1 MIFIYYGFIVAVT
14 EHATA
19 AAKNDREQ
27 FESKD
32 SFFLADDHYLAL
44 SSPEILFLSDRSEVQ
59 IRCNC
64 VLLFDKVEFMIIKC
78 SRTWQLINFN
88 ILVSLEEGSRL

>member
-1 MIFIYYGFIVAVT
+1 MT
-14 EHATA
+14 DRATA
-19 AAKNDREQ
+19 PAKNDREQ

-32 SFFLADDHYLAL
+32 SFLADDHYLAV

-59 IRCNC
+59 IRCGC